1 MFGEKLLIALA
12 TLGRAMLM
20 AVIIYVIGIIQT
32 GKGGDF

>member
-1 MFGEKLLIALA
+1 MLGKILLVALA
-12 TLGRAMLM
+12 VLGGAMLM